1 MKFDP
6 FVKIVF
12 GVYLMT
18 LVVVT
23 LIPLGGM
30 STSMSD
36 TDIAGLRLDYLV
48 HALVFIPFVP
58 LWKLVRSRTS
68 LWLIL
73 VAGILVAAAAEGSH
87 YILPYRGYNILDLL
101 ANVSGVIIG
110 GIGYQVTTGFRK
122 RFRPGRDSRCRS
134 VPLRMRSL
142 RPGRNQKTP

>member
-1 MKFDP
+1 MKVDP

-122 RFRPGRDSRCRS
+122 RFRTGRSERIRS
-134 VPLRMRSL
+134 GTLQQRES